1 MTTTL
6 SVRLDVEIKERLE
19 ALAKRS
25 RRSTS
30 FLASEAITVFV
41 ETESWQLSQI
51 QIGLEELDNGRGV
64 DHKGVAGRLRAWGKT
79 RERKPPR
86 R

>member
-6 SVRLDVEIKERLE
+6 SVRLEVETKKRLE
-19 ALAKRS
+19 ALARRS

-30 FLASEAITVFV
+30 FLASEAITAFV

-51 QIGLEELDNGRGV
+51 QTGLEELDNGQSV
-64 DHKGVAGRLRAWGKT
+64 EHTGVAAWLRSWGKT